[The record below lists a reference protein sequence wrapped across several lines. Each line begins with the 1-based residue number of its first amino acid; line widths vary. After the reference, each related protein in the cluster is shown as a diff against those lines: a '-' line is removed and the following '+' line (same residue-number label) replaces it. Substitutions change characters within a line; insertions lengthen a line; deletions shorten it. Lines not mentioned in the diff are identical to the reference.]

1 MMMSERVAALQVVL
15 VVEDDMLLRMRAV
28 AMVEDAGFQSVEAV
42 DACEAVTILE
52 GRSDIALLFTDIQM
66 PGVMDGLALA
76 HAVHARWPA
85 IAIIIVSG
93 AIAPANSPSRSRF
106 FSKPLERFTMIAEMQ
121 QMIGRQSLPEPLPQ
135 KR

>member
-1 MMMSERVAALQVVL
+1 
-15 VVEDDMLLRMRAV
+15 MLLRMRAV

-66 PGVMDGLALA
+66 PGAMDGLALA
-76 HAVHARWPA
+76 RAVHVRWPS

-93 AIAPANSPSRSRF
+93 AIAPAKSDVPALSQF
-106 FSKPLERFTMIAEMQ
+106 FSKPLESFKMIAEMQ
-121 QMIGRQSLPEPLPQ
+121 QMIGRQGLPKSLPQ
-135 KR
+135 